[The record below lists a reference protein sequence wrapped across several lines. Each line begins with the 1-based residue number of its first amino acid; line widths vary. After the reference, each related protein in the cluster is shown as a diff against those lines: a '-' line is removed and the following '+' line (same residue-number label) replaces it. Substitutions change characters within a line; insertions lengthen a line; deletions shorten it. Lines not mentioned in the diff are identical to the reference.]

1 MADDKSLT
9 VSLELRDVKAA
20 LQESEERFRHLVANV
35 EDHAIFLLDASGH
48 VSSWTAAAERLEG
61 YTAREI
67 LGKHFS
73 AFYPAEAVEREWPDF
88 QLAAARGKG
97 RFADEGWRVRKD
109 GTRHWAGTVITAI
122 HGPAGTV
129 SGYLAIVRDLT
140 ERRTQETSL
149 RETEEHFRLLVDGVE
164 EYAIFMLDPQGNVV
178 SWNRGAERIKG
189 YRASEIIGTHF
200 SRFYPTR
207 SVLEGKPAWEL
218 EMATRY
224 GSFEDEG
231 WRIRKD
237 GSQFWANVVITALRD
252 KTGRLR
258 GFAKVTRDMTERRRI
273 EDLENADRQ
282 KDQFLALL
290 AHELRNPLAPIRTA
304 IEVLRREKATPAE
317 IDQARDIAE
326 RQLRH
331 MARLLDDLLD
341 VSRVREGR
349 IELRMEILDV
359 GSVMRSAAQATGP
372 LIESR
377 HHTLTVVDPESE
389 LLVRADPVRLE
400 QVLGNLLNNAAKY
413 TDPGGQIHMSAE
425 QIAGE
430 AVIRVRDSGVG
441 IEPLMIP
448 RVFDLFV
455 QAERRTEL
463 SAGGVGIGLSVV
475 KKLVELHGGH
485 VEAISAGA
493 GRGSE
498 FIVGLPAVERK
509 PGERVTTDVP
519 ARPSPLAQAPLR
531 VLLVDDNAD
540 SADGLAMLLEL
551 QGHETRVA
559 YDGESALETA
569 RSFRPHAALLD
580 IGMPSMD
587 GYELAR
593 RLRAAPETKETMLVA
608 MTGWG
613 QEEDQRKGREAGF
626 AHHLVKPF
634 EPSAVEKVLA
644 NYAETLGSNSERRS
658 GSPAL
663 TPGK

>member
-1 MADDKSLT
+1 
-9 VSLELRDVKAA
+9 
-20 LQESEERFRHLVANV
+20 
-35 EDHAIFLLDASGH
+35 
-48 VSSWTAAAERLEG
+48 
-61 YTAREI
+61 
-67 LGKHFS
+67 
-73 AFYPAEAVEREWPDF
+73 
-88 QLAAARGKG
+88 
-97 RFADEGWRVRKD
+97 
-109 GTRHWAGTVITAI
+109 
-122 HGPAGTV
+122 
-129 SGYLAIVRDLT
+129 
-140 ERRTQETSL
+140 
-149 RETEEHFRLLVDGVE
+149 HFRLLVDGVE
-164 EYAIFMLDPQGNVV
+164 EYAIFMLDSQGNVM

-200 SRFYPTR
+200 SRFYPNQ

-218 EMATRY
+218 EMATLY

-237 GSQFWANVVITALRD
+237 GSRFWANVVITALRD
-252 KTGRLR
+252 KAGRLR

-290 AHELRNPLAPIRTA
+290 AHELRNPIAPIRTA
-304 IEVLRREKATPAE
+304 LEILRRPNATPAE
-317 IDQARDIAE
+317 TDQARDIAE

-341 VSRVREGR
+341 VSRIREGR
-349 IELRMEILDV
+349 IELRMETLDV
-359 GSVMRSAAQATGP
+359 ASVMRSAAQAAAS
-372 LIESR
+372 LIQAR
-377 HHTLTVVDPESE
+377 NHTLTIVDPKDR
-389 LLVRADPVRLE
+389 LFVRADPVRLE

-413 TDPGGQIHMSAE
+413 TDPGGQIRMTAE
-425 QIAGE
+425 RIAGE
-430 AVIRVRDSGVG
+430 ALIRVRDTGIG

-455 QAERRTEL
+455 QAERRMEL
-463 SAGGVGIGLSVV
+463 SAGGVGIGLSLV
-475 KKLVELHGGH
+475 KKLVELHGGR
-485 VEAISAGA
+485 VEAISAGS

-498 FIVGLPAVERK
+498 FIVALPAVEQK
-509 PGERVTTDVP
+509 PVERVTAAETP
-519 ARPSPLAQAPLR
+519 STQLARAPLR

-559 YDGESALETA
+559 YDGESALGIA

-580 IGMPSMD
+580 IGMPAMD

-634 EPSAVEKVLA
+634 EPSAVERLLA
-644 NYAETLGSNSERRS
+644 DFD
-658 GSPAL
+658 PA
-663 TPGK
+663 G

>member
-9 VSLELRDVKAA
+9 ESLELQDVRAA

-35 EDHAIFLLDASGH
+35 EDHAIFLLDGSGC
-48 VSSWTAAAERLEG
+48 VSSWNAAAERLEG
-61 YTAREI
+61 YTEREI

-73 AFYPAEAVEREWPDF
+73 AFYPPEAVEREWPEF

-109 GTRHWAGTVITAI
+109 GTRYWAGTVITAVR
-122 HGPAGTV
+122 GAAGTV
-129 SGYLAIVRDLT
+129 SGYLATVRDLT
-140 ERRTQETSL
+140 ELRTQETSL
-149 RETEEHFRLLVDGVE
+149 RESEEHFRLLVDGVE
-164 EYAIFMLDPQGNVV
+164 EYAIFMLDPRGNIV

-207 SVLEGKPAWEL
+207 LILEGKPAWEL

-304 IEVLRREKATPAE
+304 IEVLRRENATPAE

-326 RQLRH
+326 RQLRN

-349 IELRMEILDV
+349 IELRMETLDV
-359 GSVMRSAAQATGP
+359 RSVMRSAAQAAGP

-377 HHTLTVVDPESE
+377 NHTLTVVDPESE
-389 LLVRADPVRLE
+389 ILVRADPVRLE

-425 QIAGE
+425 KIAGE

-498 FIVGLPAVERK
+498 FIVGLPAVERR
-509 PGERVTTDVP
+509 PGERVSTDVQ
-519 ARPSPLAQAPLR
+519 ARPSPLARAPLR

-634 EPSAVEKVLA
+634 EPSAIEKVLA
-644 NYAETLGSNSERRS
+644 DVR
-658 GSPAL
+658 P
-663 TPGK
+663 PG